1 MQDVNATVAVINIGR
16 RSRCGVPDF
25 FSLFLTLTSHSDGP
39 RFSKSRIPGPTCKK
53 LVFHQ
58 DESMSA
64 FSLIYFPK

>member
-39 RFSKSRIPGPTCKK
+39 LIRDSLLQVTYSGPN
-53 LVFHQ
+53 L
-58 DESMSA
+58 
-64 FSLIYFPK
+64 